1 MRLADIING
10 PWAIT
15 GNMHCEIQDIY
26 RSKRLDSADL
36 KTTLEGLVVTKRN
49 PLAGAAI
56 VAASAGRKTES
67 RGTYTV
73 VDNVAIIPVHD
84 VISKRMNMFMEF
96 CGGTST
102 QILSRDFAAAQNDPS
117 IKGVLLY
124 GDTPGG
130 TVDGT
135 MEAANVIAAY
145 RGNKPT
151 IAFTDGMIAS
161 AGIWLLAGADEIYIS
176 SDTNPIGSIGVV
188 AAHVDVSKREE
199 MWGRK
204 ITEITAG
211 DYKRIASNYAPLTAE
226 GRAQIQ
232 ADLDYIYTAF
242 VNHVAAMR
250 GLDVADHESWANG
263 RVFLGKQ
270 AIAAGL
276 ADGIS
281 TMDELINRLSSG
293 QGRVTQQKQQ
303 QRKAVATSPATLSQE
318 EKDMDAKKL
327 KEEYPGVVAEIEQAA
342 RAGMVE
348 ETKVAEEG
356 ARVVALAAAAFG
368 EEAGAKFGAVVE
380 KGLSADDLKTLG
392 ICFATTQ
399 ADDSGVD
406 KESREQ
412 ILGALKDGGNQPV
425 GKLNGSDK
433 TGATGGFADKVAAY
447 ARENK
452 TSRSEAIKACRK
464 SDPKGYAAW
473 IADANANAT
482 AESDDED

>member
-15 GNMHCEIQDIY
+15 GDMHREIQDIY

-36 KTTLEGLVVTKRN
+36 KTTLEGLAITKRD

-84 VISKRMNMFMEF
+84 VISKRMNMFMEI

-135 MEAANVIAAY
+135 MEAADIITAY

-270 AIAAGL
+270 AMAAGL

-293 QGRVTQQKQQ
+293 QGRVTQKQQ

-348 ETKVAEEG
+348 QAKVTEEKD
-356 ARVVALAAAAFG
+356 RVVALAAAAFG
-368 EEAGAKFGAVVE
+368 EEAGAKFGAVVD

-392 ICFATTQ
+392 ISFATTQ
-399 ADDSGVD
+399 AADSGVD

-425 GKLNGSDK
+425 GKLNEKDK
-433 TGATGGFADKVAAY
+433 ADATGGFADKVAAY

-452 TSRSEAIKACRK
+452 ISQSEAIKACRK

-473 IADANANAT
+473 IDDANANPA
-482 AESDDED
+482 AESGDEE